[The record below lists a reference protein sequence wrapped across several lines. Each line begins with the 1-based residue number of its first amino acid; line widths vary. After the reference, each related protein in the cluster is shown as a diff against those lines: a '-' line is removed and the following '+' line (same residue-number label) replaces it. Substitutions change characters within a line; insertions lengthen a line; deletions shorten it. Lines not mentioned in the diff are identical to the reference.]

1 MNIALIPISA
11 IFYRYRQAP
20 KRCFLIGGES
30 IVAKIPQETI
40 DDIRSRTN
48 IVEIIGQYVQLKKSG
63 GHNYTG
69 LCPFHNEKTPSFSVA
84 EDKQFYYCFGCG
96 RGGNVFRFI
105 EEMEGLSFGE
115 SVYRIA
121 EIEHIPIDDKYQ
133 QLSSAESESSKTRQ
147 LITLHE
153 KAAEIYHHLLMHT
166 TAGQAALDYL
176 LKRGLTEELIT
187 EYQIGF
193 APMQREFLEKIFK
206 NEQLSA
212 EFFADSGLFV
222 VRDDGQL
229 LDRFYQRIVF
239 PIRNAQGKTIGFSG
253 RWFETPDFPAEN
265 QPKYLNSP
273 ETAIFNKREVLF
285 NLDKARGAIRKTGE
299 VFLFEGF
306 MDVLAAWQSGI
317 QNGIASM
324 GTSLTQQQ
332 VTMIERMAQEVI
344 FAYDGDNAGVEA
356 THRGIELLKEAS
368 QLKVTVLQFPER
380 LDPDDYI
387 RKYGGEAFQQ
397 LANHGRATV
406 FAFKMAYHRL
416 NRNLA
421 NENDQLEYV
430 EVLLNELIEVD
441 SLIEQDRYLTQLST
455 EFQIS
460 REVLQQQVRQLKQ
473 QGRQKRRQQHQ
484 QIVEDVA
491 TPVRPVAPRKKT
503 QIEKAEELLLYRLFH
518 EEGFNQRFKSLPI
531 HFPHEIYQELYILF
545 DTYVATEAEFE
556 VARFLDFLQDEHLR
570 QLVIQIASLN
580 VPNES
585 SQQETKDLIRLLQSA
600 GLVEAIQQKKIQQQL
615 ASQQGNQQL
624 ELELAM
630 EIIHLTKQLKQA

>member
-1 MNIALIPISA
+1 M
-11 IFYRYRQAP
+11 
-20 KRCFLIGGES
+20 
-30 IVAKIPQETI
+30 AKIPQVII

-96 RGGNVFRFI
+96 RGGNVFRFMEEI
-105 EEMEGLSFGE
+105 EGISFGE
-115 SVYRIA
+115 SVYRVA
-121 EIEHIPIDDKYQ
+121 EIEQIPIDEQYQ
-133 QLSSAESESSKTRQ
+133 QQSSEASESSKTRQ

-153 KAAEIYHHLLMHT
+153 KAAEIYHHLLLHT

-176 LKRGLTEELIT
+176 LGRGLTEELIK

-206 NEQLSA
+206 NENLTS
-212 EFFADSGLFV
+212 EHFADSGLFV

-229 LDRFYQRIVF
+229 LDRFYQRVVF
-239 PIRNAQGKTIGFSG
+239 PIRNPQGKTIGFSG
-253 RWFETPDFPAEN
+253 RWFETEEFPADN

-273 ETAIFNKREVLF
+273 ETELFNKREVLF
-285 NLDKARGAIRKTGE
+285 NLDKARGHIRKEGE

-324 GTSLTQQQ
+324 GTSLTQPQI
-332 VTMIERMAQEVI
+332 TAIERMAEEVV
-344 FAYDGDNAGVEA
+344 FAYDGDSAGIEA
-356 THRGIELLKEAS
+356 TNRGIELFKEAS
-368 QLKVTVLQFPER
+368 QLKVTILQFPER

-387 RKYGGEAFQQ
+387 RKYGGEAFKQ
-397 LANHGRATV
+397 LATHGRETV
-406 FAFKMAYHRL
+406 FAFKMYYHGL

-421 NENDQLEYV
+421 NEKDQLEYL
-430 EVLLNELIEVD
+430 ELLLKELIEVD

-455 EFQIS
+455 EFQVS
-460 REVLQQQVRQLKQ
+460 RDVLQQQLRQMKQNGRQQRMAKQKQ
-473 QGRQKRRQQHQ
+473 QNHE
-484 QIVEDVA
+484 VPTTSVA
-491 TPVRPVAPRKKT
+491 VTPRKKT
-503 QIEKAEELLLYRLFH
+503 QIEKAEELLFYRLFN
-518 EEGFNQRFKSLPI
+518 EEGFNQRFKNLPI
-531 HFPHEIYQELYILF
+531 HFPHEIYQELYLLF
-545 DTYVATEAEFE
+545 DTYITAEGEFE
-556 VARFLDFLQDEHLR
+556 VSRFLDFLQEEHLR

-580 VPNES
+580 VPSES
-585 SQQETKDLIRLLQSA
+585 SQQEMQDLIRLFQSA
-600 GLVEAIQQKKIQQQL
+600 TLVEAIQQKKLQQQL

-624 ELELAM
+624 ELELAI
-630 EIIHLTKQLKQA
+630 EIIHLTKQLKQAQ